1 MTTTSASTAASTLA
15 EAARLLTAHQTMVY
29 LDQSGSLRHGAT
41 QEVPDNVRIVRIGG
55 RAKLASSQ
63 TGKAIAV
70 PYSDDTSKT
79 FLEFELVP
87 VETYEFGLKAND
99 LFLCS
104 EPGGA
109 VTLSRARCDYWERF
123 HTTQGQARR
132 RVLTNRQALQVQ
144 PATVLER
151 VIWQPRGGSV
161 AINANGHLVFS
172 EGNGSSWHLMQLI
185 GPRFRRKAIRVRASF
200 KPTAGCTANFYVH
213 DSSGGVCSISPSGT
227 VLWQNA
233 RSLKVAT
240 ATEGFIDVDVVYFN
254 SDPFVII
261 GAAKH
266 EGRYA
271 GTGVEQFIFRRIEVE
286 VIEPNPSR
294 RRVLDLLW
302 NGADPFDGL
311 PEDLFQFDLQ
321 GWNSQHRYLLEA
333 IEDRPS
339 LIVEVGVW
347 KGGSVIFMANELKR
361 LELQSTIIAVDT
373 WLGSSELWV
382 GPFRGDLG
390 FIGSWPQLYYKFLSN
405 VAHQQ
410 ANDYVAPFPVD
421 SLNAAVTL
429 ADLGLRPDVIHLD
442 AGHRY
447 ESVLADLRA
456 WWPVL
461 APGGVFI
468 GDDYYLDGTWDDVRL
483 AFDQYFGGHRLGP
496 VESEGGKCR
505 IWKSG

>member
-1 MTTTSASTAASTLA
+1 MTTIGDSTTASTGSA
-15 EAARLLTAHQTMVY
+15 EAYPLLTAHQTMVY
-29 LDQSGSLRHGAT
+29 LDPSGGLRHGGSLD
-41 QEVPDNVRIVRIGG
+41 VPDNVRITLIGG
-55 RAKLASSQ
+55 RAKLVACE
-63 TGKAIAV
+63 TGETIAV
-70 PYSDDTSKT
+70 PYNDDISNTC
-79 FLEFELVP
+79 LEFELVP
-87 VETYEFGLKAND
+87 VEAYEFGLKAND
-99 LFLCS
+99 LYLCS

-109 VTLSRARCDYWERF
+109 VTLSRIRCDYWERF
-123 HTTQGQARR
+123 HTSQHQARR
-132 RVLTNRQALQVQ
+132 RVLNEHQAPPVQ
-144 PATVLER
+144 PATVVER
-151 VIWQPRGGSV
+151 VSWRPRGGTV

-172 EGNGSSWHLMQLI
+172 EGTESGWHLMQLI

-200 KPTAGCTANFYVH
+200 KPTAGCTSNFYVH
-213 DSSGGVCSISPSGT
+213 ESSGGVCSISPDGA

-233 RSLKVAT
+233 RSLKVDA
-240 ATEGFIDVDVVYFN
+240 AAEGFIDVDVVYFN
-254 SDPFVII
+254 SDPFVMI

-266 EGRYA
+266 EGYYA
-271 GTGVEQFIFRRIEVE
+271 GTGVEQFIFRRIDVE

-333 IEDRPS
+333 IEDLPS

-405 VAHQQ
+405 VTHEQV
-410 ANDYVAPFPVD
+410 NDYVAPFPMD

-429 ADLGLRPDVIHLD
+429 GDLGLRPDVIHLD

-468 GDDYYLDGTWDDVRL
+468 GDDYYRS
-483 AFDQYFGGHRLGP
+483 R
-496 VESEGGKCR
+496 SR
-505 IWKSG
+505 